1 MPQKRHVKRRRDQKK
16 KCAIRGAIPRCKYG
30 SSLTSGAAAS
40 LVKRLSVC
48 VMRSKT
54 KKKRLKTQRVRVHER
69 DQSLLALRRDQ
80 HKLRVAAAADAA
92 ELNHSSHMVHSKQ
105 EGIFSF
111 FFISC
116 CCCQI
121 GLPSGLSRL
130 HPHPLVFSVPPCG
143 DLHGRGLLGCVRKK
157 LEPISCEGFAQP
169 RGYLQPR
176 RLLKNKKNK
185 NTNQPESELSPV

>member
-1 MPQKRHVKRRRDQKK
+1 MKRRRDQKK
-16 KCAIRGAIPRCKYG
+16 KCAIKGAIPRCKYG

-54 KKKRLKTQRVRVHER
+54 KKKRLKTQCVRVHER

-105 EGIFSF
+105 EGFFSF
-111 FFISC
+111 FLFPAAAVRLDFPRASHAFTLTLLFFRF
-116 CCCQI
+116 
-121 GLPSGLSRL
+121 LPVVTCTAEACLVVSGRSLSQSAAKAL
-130 HPHPLVFSVPPCG
+130 L
-143 DLHGRGLLGCVRKK
+143 DLAAIYNPAVC
-157 LEPISCEGFAQP
+157 
-169 RGYLQPR
+169 
-176 RLLKNKKNK
+176 
-185 NTNQPESELSPV
+185 